1 MKTFL
6 QKYKI
11 LLIIFITTL
20 FCPVL
25 VQAREVCCVYNYP
38 DENMS
43 CQFAKESMVDELTCR
58 VDPTQGLICDAAD
71 GGLKDVL
78 GTQGV
83 CKAALDD
90 GWEITNIFGVAGVK
104 YYKSDTP
111 EGGSG
116 FCPEISSITSGGVK
130 YEPIKKTEING
141 PVAGVVCVLLS
152 DSSINWSVQKAD
164 FDAVWKTVEP
174 SIVNPKPITV
184 SCNGRIT
191 VLETSQGETCRWPVS
206 SFTDAGTT
214 TAQEKYDEMQNRC
227 ESLCE
232 TDSQCTYN
240 KKDGYCCLK
249 SDPNCK
255 IGVTGP
261 STGGGKVTGD
271 VENRYK
277 VPDGYT
283 GPLPK
288 CAFAGDCNDVNQ
300 LLELVINIGKWFF
313 SIIGSLAF
321 VFFVYGGFTMILSFG
336 SAEKFKK
343 GQQVLIAAVIGMLI
357 AFGAYALVNFLLVS
371 LGVSESLIFIK

>member
-43 CQFAKESMVDELTCR
+43 CQFAKQSMVDELTCR

-174 SIVNPKPITV
+174 TIVNPKPITV

-271 VENRYK
+271 VAINKLEVPSNLGELNRMGK
-277 VPDGYT
+277 VNPQI
-283 GPLPK
+283 LIAK
-288 CAFAGDCNDVNQ
+288 AIQ
-300 LLELVINIGKWFF
+300 LLMG
-313 SIIGSLAF
+313 IIGTIALLM
-321 VFFVYGGFTMILSFG
+321 FVYGGVLWMISAG
-336 SAEKFKK
+336 SAEKTKK
-343 GQQVLIAAVIGMLI
+343 AMDIMLWASLGVIVIL
-357 AFGAYALVNFLLVS
+357 ASYALVDFVFKL
-371 LGVSESLIFIK
+371 F